1 MTRSMT
7 GYGRSQQKLGGWDIT
22 VEIKSVNHRYFEF
35 SSRTPRSCSYMEDR
49 LKNLVQSRISRGKCD
64 LYLQLAATE
73 GSNDEVVKVNIDLA
87 KSYIES
93 LKKLSEQTGL
103 PFDISL
109 STLSKYPDVLTSERA
124 AIDEDELW
132 KCVSEVAE
140 AALDNFVAMRETEGE
155 RLRAD
160 ILSRL
165 DTILVLTEKIEQQS
179 PQTVENYRSRLYQK
193 LQALLVDRNI
203 DDTRILT
210 EAAIFADRV
219 AVDEETVRLR
229 SHVKQFKEILDSSE
243 PVGRKLDFLT
253 QELNRESNTI
263 GSKAQDAKSA
273 AVVIELKSELEKIRE
288 QIQNIE

>member
-1 MTRSMT
+1 MTKSMT
-7 GYGRSQQKLGGWDIT
+7 GYGRCQRQLGGWDIT

-35 SSRTPRSCSYMEDR
+35 ACRMPRSCSYMEDR
-49 LKNLVQSRISRGKCD
+49 LKSLVQGRISRGKCD

-73 GSNDEVVKVNIDLA
+73 GNNDEVVKVNIDLA

-93 LKKLSEQTGL
+93 LKKLSEETGL

-109 STLSKYPDVLTSERA
+109 STLSKYPDVMTSERA

-132 KCVSEVAE
+132 RYVSQAADE
-140 AALDNFVAMRETEGE
+140 ALDNFVAMRETEGE

-160 ILSRL
+160 IVARL
-165 DTILVLTEKIEQQS
+165 DMVLSLTEQIEQQS
-179 PQTVENYRSRLYQK
+179 PQTVENYRNRLYQK
-193 LQALLVDRNI
+193 LQTLLADRNI

-210 EAAIFADRV
+210 EAALFADRV

-253 QELNRESNTI
+253 QEMNRESNTI
-263 GSKAQDAKSA
+263 GSKAQDAKAA
-273 AVVIELKSELEKIRE
+273 AVVVELKSELEKIRE

>member
-7 GYGRSQQKLGGWDIT
+7 GYGRSQRQLGGWDIT

-35 SSRTPRSCSYMEDR
+35 SARLPRSCSYMEDR
-49 LKNLVQSRISRGKCD
+49 LKSLVQSRISRGKCD
-64 LYLQLAATE
+64 LFLQLAATE
-73 GSNDEVVKVNIDLA
+73 GNNDEVVKVNIDLA

-93 LKKLSEQTGL
+93 LRKLSDETGL

-132 KCVSEVAE
+132 KYVSQVADE
-140 AALDNFVAMRETEGE
+140 ALDGFVAMREAEGE
-155 RLRAD
+155 RLRED

-165 DTILVLTEKIEQQS
+165 DTVLRLTEQIERQS
-179 PQTVENYRSRLYQK
+179 PQTVENYRNKLYQK
-193 LQALLVDRNI
+193 LQTLLADRNI

-210 EAAIFADRV
+210 EAAVFADRV

-229 SHVKQFKEILDSSE
+229 SHVNQYREILDCSE

-253 QELNRESNTI
+253 QEMNRESNTI
-263 GSKAQDAKSA
+263 GSKAQDAKAA
-273 AVVIELKSELEKIRE
+273 AVVVELKSELEKIRE